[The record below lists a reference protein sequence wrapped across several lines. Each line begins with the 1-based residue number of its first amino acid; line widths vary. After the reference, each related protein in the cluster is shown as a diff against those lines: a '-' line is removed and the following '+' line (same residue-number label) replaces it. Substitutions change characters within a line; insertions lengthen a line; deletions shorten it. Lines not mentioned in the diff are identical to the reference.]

1 MEDRV
6 IPRQLIQV
14 SMTLSEG
21 RSITGSIQIDLD
33 TRLSDFMNYPEKFI
47 VLKDKDNTL
56 KIINKDHIVD
66 MRII

>member
-33 TRLSDFMNYPEKFI
+33 TRISDFMNYPEKFI